1 MSSILTVF
9 AFIFSQDTLCTSK
22 ASHSKFSIQET
33 CARAFDKE
41 GFELAIRFMQMFEK
55 QKSILR
61 NRQTKFCHHTL
72 ERVSPDVNRAKPVFN
87 VGGLMRL
94 NDFARP
100 VAKIFVWLPS
110 TTNPQP
116 ITVLFSTNRISLE
129 VSSVNTDFPI

>member
-72 ERVSPDVNRAKPVFN
+72 LERVSPDVNRAKPVFN
-87 VGGLMRL
+87 AGGLTCSMILRDRL
-94 NDFARP
+94 QRSLFGYP
-100 VAKIFVWLPS
+100 P
-110 TTNPQP
+110 PP
-116 ITVLFSTNRISLE
+116 ILNQSPFNFRQIESPLRFLR
-129 VSSVNTDFPI
+129 